1 MGVELI
7 KILAIEQEEVED
19 GYRRYFDIVF
29 KFDFRIWEEKNLFI
43 ILLKYE
49 TFDYLRVN
57 SNLLIFFFLFFK

>member
-19 GYRRYFDIVF
+19 GYRRYFDIVL

-49 TFDYLRVN
+49 TFDCLRVN
-57 SNLLIFFFLFFK
+57 SNLLIFFFLFF